1 MIVQA
6 LLKGGNKLMGE
17 RLVLSI
23 ERDLEPVM
31 TAYYQWSG
39 YTKTAINIIKS
50 IHKSLESTS
59 EPSIQD
65 VYKALRKTG
74 AGPSLSMINV
84 NKNDPVFDLDIDIN
98 DYKVD
103 GTDGIID
110 IQSNKMKDAIYYA
123 DNLISFDLADKTWAS
138 TVFSNDS
145 FNVIIPNGQN
155 DVKEQII
162 MKLKEDTDDLGY
174 GFMDLTPKNI
184 LLDHETTALALTG
197 TCTDPTA
204 FELLYDT
211 IATLPHHIVFVATAL
226 SENEF
231 AIEKFSIVE

>member
-1 MIVQA
+1 
-6 LLKGGNKLMGE
+6 MGE

-23 ERDLEPVM
+23 ERNLEPVM

-50 IHKSLESTS
+50 IHKSLDSINK
-59 EPSIQD
+59 PSIQD

-74 AGPSLSMINV
+74 AGPSLSMIAANE
-84 NKNDPVFDLDIDIN
+84 NDPVFDLGIDIN
-98 DYKVD
+98 VYKVD

-110 IQSNKMKDAIYYA
+110 IQSNKMKDSIYYA

-145 FNVIIPNGQN
+145 FNVIIPNDQK

-162 MKLKEDTDDLGY
+162 MKLKEDKDDLGY
-174 GFMDLTPKNI
+174 GFMNLSVQNI
-184 LLDHETTALALTG
+184 LLEHETTALDLTG
-197 TCTDPTA
+197 KCTDPTT
-204 FELLYDT
+204 FEVLYDT
-211 IATLPHHIVFVATAL
+211 IAKLPHHIVFVAKKV

>member
-1 MIVQA
+1 
-6 LLKGGNKLMGE
+6 MGE

-23 ERDLEPVM
+23 ERNLEPVM
-31 TAYYQWSG
+31 TTYYQWSG

-50 IHKSLESTS
+50 IHKSLDSINEL
-59 EPSIQD
+59 SIQD

-74 AGPSLSMINV
+74 AGPSLSMIAANE
-84 NKNDPVFDLDIDIN
+84 NDPVFDLGIDIN
-98 DYKVD
+98 VYKVD

-110 IQSNKMKDAIYYA
+110 IQSSKMKDSIYYA

-145 FNVIIPNGQN
+145 FNVIIPNDQK
-155 DVKEQII
+155 DIKEQII
-162 MKLKEDTDDLGY
+162 IKLKEDKDDLGY
-174 GFMDLTPKNI
+174 GFMDLSVKNI
-184 LLDHETTALALTG
+184 LLEHETTALDLTG
-197 TCTDPTA
+197 TCTDPTT
-204 FELLYDT
+204 FEVLYDT
-211 IATLPHHIVFVATAL
+211 IATLPHHIVFVAKKV

>member
-1 MIVQA
+1 
-6 LLKGGNKLMGE
+6 MGE

-23 ERDLEPVM
+23 ERNLEPVM

-50 IHKSLESTS
+50 IHKSLESIS

-84 NKNDPVFDLDIDIN
+84 NANDPVFDLDIDIN

-184 LLDHETTALALTG
+184 LLDHETTALELTG

-211 IATLPHHIVFVATAL
+211 ISTLPHHIVFVATAV